1 MTTTYIHHSCFLAE
15 TATCYYL
22 FDYEKGTLPTM
33 DVTKPIFVLSSH
45 AHHDHYNAE
54 IFSMLREQGMQKVYG
69 VLREGAGAS

>member
-45 AHHDHYNAE
+45 AHHDHYNADV
-54 IFSMLREQGMQKVYG
+54 FAMLREQGLQKVYG